1 MASFTKK
8 AIVASFLKMCAVR
21 SPDKITVRDIVDD
34 CEINRNT
41 FYYYFQDIYALVEEV
56 FCIWTEDLLR
66 ALEEAKDITE
76 GLETVTAWAVAHKKA
91 VLHLYRGFDSTLLE
105 EYYLHAVLDGWCR
118 WVRRQ
123 AANDSLSEDAVR
135 YVGMTYA
142 VGFFS
147 ILRRWLKNSMREDPK
162 LLVEH
167 YAKTWLCDVN
177 RSLTNYETAFGR
189 SIEKKGKTV

>member
-8 AIVASFLKMCAVR
+8 AIVASFLKMCAIR

-56 FCIWTEDLLR
+56 FCLW
-66 ALEEAKDITE
+66 TE
-76 GLETVTAWAVAHKKA
+76 GLRRALAEEDDLTEGLITVTDWATEHKKA

-105 EYYLHAVLDGWCR
+105 DYYLRATLDAWRG
-118 WVRRQ
+118 WVRRR
-123 AANDSLSEDAVR
+123 ANDDAVSEEAVG
-135 YVGMTYA
+135 YIGMTCA

-147 ILRRWLKNSMREDPK
+147 ILRRWMKNSMREDSCV
-162 LLVEH
+162 LVEH
-167 YAKTWLCDVN
+167 YAKTWLTEID
-177 RSLTNYETAFGR
+177 RSLDRYESAFGDSQR
-189 SIEKKGKTV
+189 KR